1 MVNISSKCKPFSYIG
16 DVYAEQT
23 LSLSQRDVA
32 WRQSYHPLI
41 QLLHDFRIHA
51 RLFME
56 TNKWDPIVTLKVGDA
71 QHLFRMDDIESRWRN
86 SKG

>member
-1 MVNISSKCKPFSYIG
+1 MVTLSSKCKPFLCIGESY
-16 DVYAEQT
+16 VEQT
-23 LSLSQRDVA
+23 LELSQRNVDLK
-32 WRQSYHPLI
+32 WNYHPLI
-41 QLLHDFRIHA
+41 KLRHDLRIHA

-86 SKG
+86 PRG